1 MERAR
6 PEVWDVLED
15 VIKEHLVLLNRAP
28 TLHRLSI
35 QAFEPV
41 LVEGRAIQIHPL
53 VCPPYNADFDGD
65 QMPVHVPLSAEAQAE
80 ARILMASN
88 RNLLLPKD
96 GSPSVTPQKD
106 VVLGVYYLT
115 LIDEDDRKPS
125 ELKVFESQ
133 DAARLAYDVG
143 AIQLHERIIVRMESG
158 ERLETTVGRCIF
170 NEVLPRASGLST
182 LL

>member
-1 MERAR
+1 
-6 PEVWDVLED
+6 
-15 VIKEHLVLLNRAP
+15 
-28 TLHRLSI
+28 
-35 QAFEPV
+35 
-41 LVEGRAIQIHPL
+41 
-53 VCPPYNADFDGD
+53 
-65 QMPVHVPLSAEAQAE
+65 
-80 ARILMASN
+80 MASN

-170 NEVLPRASGLST
+170 NEVLPEGLRFVNSVVTESPRQNPAELHPRSTVWRQPTCGRHQRLVTFSRRLST
-182 LL
+182 IAITDVTAPKEKPEMLQEADQRCRD